1 VYKHK
6 VFKDLAEYLSSNG
19 IAVLRYDK
27 RGAGKSG
34 GTFIPYDLENF
45 TQDGLSAIDFL
56 NKRKDIDHD
65 RIGAI
70 GLSQGGTIT
79 PMMAAQSSL
88 VKYIV
93 MMGGVGVQAK
103 EEILASQLAISRAAG
118 FGGEDLLAVEEI
130 FEEFWSLV
138 VKRNLSHQE
147 RIKCIGLIQDMW
159 RYIDEESRQDFA
171 FLDANAEFFFD
182 NIYHT
187 DKLLD
192 FYAYDPRETLLSVQC
207 PVLAITGEKDIQAPA
222 SVNIPAIRD
231 ALENGHCPDFKTLT
245 LKEHNHIFQKCET
258 GRISEYKNIDHAIS
272 EESMEI
278 IADWILER

>member
-1 VYKHK
+1 MMKLFIFSLPVVILISACSSKNYSEKDIKFTNTLDGTELAGTLTLPKSGGRVPAVVLIHGSGNHDRNLSVYKHK
-6 VFKDLAEYLSSNG
+6 VFKDLAEYLSSNR

-56 NKRKDIDHD
+56 SKRKDIDHD

-93 MMGGVGVQAK
+93 MMGGVGVPAK

-118 FGGEDLLAVEEI
+118 FDGEDLLAVEEL

-138 VKRNLSHQE
+138 IKRNLSHQE
-147 RIKCIGLIQDMW
+147 RIKCIRLIQEMW

-171 FLDANAEFFFD
+171 FLDAECR
-182 NIYHT
+182 I
-187 DKLLD
+187 LL
-192 FYAYDPRETLLSVQC
+192 
-207 PVLAITGEKDIQAPA
+207 
-222 SVNIPAIRD
+222 
-231 ALENGHCPDFKTLT
+231 
-245 LKEHNHIFQKCET
+245 
-258 GRISEYKNIDHAIS
+258 
-272 EESMEI
+272 
-278 IADWILER
+278 